1 MKKKLAVFLTV
12 LPILFFIVIYI
23 YFAYNPSKAL
33 NRREQTSEADVTV
46 TEVTL
51 PVPTA
56 IDGQYALE
64 DATDSD
70 GKPLIVSQQLYMLMP
85 VKHISQNPELP
96 TGCEITS
103 LTMVLNYLGF
113 DVSKTYM
120 AEHYLDK
127 LETFDGSFYDY
138 FIGDPAKTE
147 SWGCFAPAITNA
159 ANRYLSKQNSAL
171 KAYNI
176 SSSSLQSLF
185 NELSAGHPVIVWTT
199 SDWDEKTTY
208 TSIRLNDNSVFN
220 WPSNEHCVVLIGFNL
235 EKGTVFLAD
244 PLSDVIEKDLSAF
257 AKSYD
262 AYYKQAVVIK

>member
-1 MKKKLAVFLTV
+1 MKKKIAVFLTL
-12 LPILFFIVIYI
+12 LPIFLFIMIYI
-23 YFAYNPSKAL
+23 YFAYNPSKSL
-33 NRREQTSEADVTV
+33 SHREITSEADVIV

-51 PVPTA
+51 PAPQA
-56 IDGQYALE
+56 IGGQAALE
-64 DATDSD
+64 DATDAF

-85 VKHISQNPELP
+85 VKHINQNPELP

-113 DVSKTYM
+113 NVDKTYM

-138 FIGDPAKTE
+138 FIGDPTKTN

-159 ANRYLSKQNSAL
+159 ANKYLSGQSSSL

-185 NELSAGHPVIVWTT
+185 NELSDGHPVIVWTT
-199 SDWDEKTTY
+199 SDWDQKTTY
-208 TSIRLNDNSVFN
+208 TGIKLNDNSVFN

-244 PLSDVIEKDLSAF
+244 PLNDVLEKDLMEF
-257 AKSYD
+257 AKSYE
-262 AYYKQAVVIK
+262 AYYRQAVVIK